1 MRVPLAQQ
9 VVLGVLALMVIGLGC
24 LRQPLRPMALSWRFS
39 DG

>member
-24 LRQPLRPMALSWRFS
+24 LRQPRALWL
-39 DG
+39 